1 MYHFQNY
8 SNFYIE
14 CKLGK
19 HKTAFRAWKVTR
31 TLKKQAPGP
40 SCSKAG
46 KYFPLKNLYL
56 EDNAVVFPTTV
67 ESHLTA
73 TSVIWSPCYYG
84 YFFSPSKTAI
94 HFLIKNHPLIRSQG
108 NTANTHILKSQT
120 VESLIISLHLYA
132 TRSKFRKLKSLWHV
146 SFFYLVPW
154 ACSCT
159 VFRLQYSS

>member
-19 HKTAFRAWKVTR
+19 HKTAFWAWKVTR
-31 TLKKQAPGP
+31 TFKKQAPGP

-73 TSVIWSPCYYG
+73 TSVIWSPCYYA

-94 HFLIKNHPLIRSQG
+94 HFLIKKHPFIRSKG
-108 NTANTHILKSQT
+108 NTANSHILKSQT
-120 VESLIISLHLYA
+120 VESLIISLHLYGHSFEIQKIKIPV
-132 TRSKFRKLKSLWHV
+132 TCQFFLPSTLSL
-146 SFFYLVPW
+146 FLYCF
-154 ACSCT
+154 
-159 VFRLQYSS
+159 

>member
-31 TLKKQAPGP
+31 TFKKQAPGP

-94 HFLIKNHPLIRSQG
+94 HFFIKNHPFIRSQG
-108 NTANTHILKSQT
+108 NTANSHILKSQT
-120 VESLIISLHLYA
+120 VESLIISLHLYG
-132 TRSKFRKLKSLWHV
+132 H
-146 SFFYLVPW
+146 SFEIQKIKIPVTCQFFF
-154 ACSCT
+154 T
-159 VFRLQYSS
+159 